1 MSRRVMTVA
10 FAVLTA
16 LALVKPAAARNK
28 AATDSKITVA
38 TTVDLLN
45 PAMLADKQLAPG
57 TYEVKAD
64 GSKLTLKLKGKVVA
78 EVPVQWKDEQG
89 KARYSAVVVEA
100 DQIKEFHFGGKT
112 RFVQVAE

>member
-1 MSRRVMTVA
+1 MSRRVLTAA
-10 FAVLTA
+10 FAVFTA

-28 AATDSKITVA
+28 MAADSKTTIA

-45 PAMLADKQLAPG
+45 PATLAGKQLAPG

-64 GSKLTLKLKGKVVA
+64 ETKLTLKHNGKVVA
-78 EVPVQWKDEQG
+78 EVPVQWKDEQT
-89 KARYSAVVVEA
+89 KARYSAIVVEG
-100 DQIKEFHFGGKT
+100 DQVKEFHFGGKT